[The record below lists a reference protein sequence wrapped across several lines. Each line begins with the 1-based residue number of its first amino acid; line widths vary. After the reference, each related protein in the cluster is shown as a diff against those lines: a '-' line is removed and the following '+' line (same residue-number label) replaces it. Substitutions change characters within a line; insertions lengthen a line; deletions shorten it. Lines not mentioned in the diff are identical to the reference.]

1 MEMEMAESVEAKRER
16 ILKTAVQLFGKEGYY
31 GTRMS
36 EVASRA
42 RVSPKTLYKFFK
54 GKKELFVAARG
65 YATYKLVMDSM
76 SRVPR
81 DPDLDSLSFV
91 KDVFK
96 SYSDFIRHNRGLAR
110 ILAEAVAV
118 VDPEI
123 RRDEQQGFVEAAA
136 FITNI
141 FSEDAEQG
149 KLLFGADPEQIAWL
163 FLSFAYLIAYAVLLD
178 LDKESV
184 GGFSPDYALELL
196 FGALGKPT

>member
-1 MEMEMAESVEAKRER
+1 MAESVDAKRER

-36 EVASRA
+36 EVASKA
-42 RVSPKTLYKFFK
+42 RVSPKTLYKFFT
-54 GKKELFVAARG
+54 GKRELFIAARG
-65 YATYKLVMDSM
+65 YATYKLVVDNM

-81 DPDLDSLSFV
+81 DPGLDSLTFV
-91 KDVFK
+91 KNVFK

-136 FITNI
+136 FITKL
-141 FSEDAEQG
+141 FSEDVERG
-149 KLLFGADPEQIAWL
+149 KLLFAGDPEQIAWL

-178 LDKESV
+178 LDRESV
-184 GGFSPDYALELL
+184 GGFNPEYALELF
-196 FGALGKPT
+196 FGAIGERA

>member
-1 MEMEMAESVEAKRER
+1 MEKEMSESVEAKRER
-16 ILKTAVQLFGKEGYY
+16 ILKTAVQLFGKEGFY

-42 RVSPKTLYKFFK
+42 KVSPKTLYKFFS

-65 YATYKLVMDSM
+65 YATNKLVVDSM

-81 DPDLDSLSFV
+81 DPDQDSIAFV

-118 VDPEI
+118 ADPEI

-136 FITNI
+136 FITKF
-141 FSEDAEQG
+141 FSEDLDQG
-149 KLLFGADPEQIAWL
+149 NLLFDADPEQIAWL

-196 FGALGKPT
+196 FGALGKPA

>member
-1 MEMEMAESVEAKRER
+1 METEMAESVEAKRER

-36 EVASRA
+36 EVASKA

-54 GKKELFVAARG
+54 GKRELFIAARG
-65 YATYKLVMDSM
+65 YATYKLVVDSM

-81 DPDLDSLSFV
+81 NPGVDSLTFV
-91 KDVFK
+91 KNVFK

-123 RRDEQQGFVEAAA
+123 RRDEQQGFIEAAA
-136 FITNI
+136 FITKF

-149 KLLFGADPEQIAWL
+149 KLLFAGDPEQIAWL

-184 GGFSPDYALELL
+184 GGFKPEYALELF
-196 FGALGKPT
+196 FGALGEPG

>member
-1 MEMEMAESVEAKRER
+1 MAESGEVKRER

-36 EVASRA
+36 EVASKA

-54 GKKELFVAARG
+54 GKRELFIAARG
-65 YATYKLVMDSM
+65 YATYKLVVDSM

-81 DPDLDSLSFV
+81 DPDLDSLTFV
-91 KDVFK
+91 KNVFK

-118 VDPEI
+118 ADPEI

-136 FITNI
+136 FITKF
-141 FSEDAEQG
+141 FSEDVEQG
-149 KLLFGADPEQIAWL
+149 KLLFAGDPEQVAWL

-178 LDKESV
+178 LDRESV
-184 GGFSPDYALELL
+184 GGFNPEYALELF
-196 FGALGKPT
+196 FGALGEPA